1 MITGSRSIDFLL
13 TLVKPPTHQKD
24 TFNPYES
31 FKSNFKAFITLDENL
46 TFNEH
51 LNNVR
56 TKVSKSVSVMR
67 GQNCQLPANV
77 MVKPRSK
84 KLRGERKVETNASTL
99 VGVTSHV
106 TISAK
111 IHCK

>member
-1 MITGSRSIDFLL
+1 MPKQT
-13 TLVKPPTHQKD
+13 
-24 TFNPYES
+24 
-31 FKSNFKAFITLDENL
+31 
-46 TFNEH
+46 
-51 LNNVR
+51 
-56 TKVSKSVSVMR
+56 TKKHKTDLRWRCIS
-67 GQNCQLPANV
+67 
-77 MVKPRSK
+77 PRSK